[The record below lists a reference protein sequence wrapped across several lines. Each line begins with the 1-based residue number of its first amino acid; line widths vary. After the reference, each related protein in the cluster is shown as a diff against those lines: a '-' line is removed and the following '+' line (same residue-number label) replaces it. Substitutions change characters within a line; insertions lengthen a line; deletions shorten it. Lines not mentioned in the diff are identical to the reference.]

1 MKEKTTNKEMNQ
13 VLKEMI
19 QGGSSTSDND
29 RRAPSLSR
37 KKPLTEVPFTPGVTW
52 LGVDGIM
59 RSSSRQEVDRRT
71 KQIMMDRTDI
81 LIT

>member
-1 MKEKTTNKEMNQ
+1 
-13 VLKEMI
+13 
-19 QGGSSTSDND
+19 
-29 RRAPSLSR
+29 LSR
-37 KKPLTEVPFTPGVTW
+37 KKPLTEVPLTPGVTW